1 MTEAYLFYP
10 IKRFDIKGKEYLQT
24 LGKYYMVDTGLRNYL
39 LGYRGIDTGHQI
51 ENIVYFELLR
61 RGYDVAVGKIGNKEV
76 DFIAIKGEE
85 KIYYQVTQEM
95 RSEETITRELA
106 PLKEIKDIFPKIV
119 LTLDSNIKLT
129 EDGIRIINLLDFLL
143 S

>member
-1 MTEAYLFYP
+1 MFFLKMSCLKKTKRNFYSKNG
-10 IKRFDIKGKEYLQT
+10 ILYTKEDLKHIFT
-24 LGKYYMVDTGLRNYL
+24 DSKLKL
-39 LGYRGIDTGHQI
+39 IDDDFYI
-51 ENIVYFELLR
+51 SN
-61 RGYDVAVGKIGNKEV
+61 VAIDSREV
-76 DFIAIKGEE
+76 KQNSVFIAIKGEE

-106 PLKEIKDIFPKIV
+106 PLKEIKDNFPKIV

>member
-1 MTEAYLFYP
+1 
-10 IKRFDIKGKEYLQT
+10 
-24 LGKYYMVDTGLRNYL
+24 
-39 LGYRGIDTGHQI
+39 
-51 ENIVYFELLR
+51 
-61 RGYDVAVGKIGNKEV
+61 
-76 DFIAIKGEE
+76 
-85 KIYYQVTQEM
+85 M

-106 PLKEIKDIFPKIV
+106 PLKEIKDNFPKIV

>member
-1 MTEAYLFYP
+1 
-10 IKRFDIKGKEYLQT
+10 
-24 LGKYYMVDTGLRNYL
+24 MVDTGLRNYL

-106 PLKEIKDIFPKIV
+106 PLKEIKDNFPKIV